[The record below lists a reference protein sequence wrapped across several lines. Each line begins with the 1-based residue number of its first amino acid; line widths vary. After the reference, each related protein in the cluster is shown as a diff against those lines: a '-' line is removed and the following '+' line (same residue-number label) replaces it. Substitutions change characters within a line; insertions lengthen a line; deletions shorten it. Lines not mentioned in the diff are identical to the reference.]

1 MSSEVIDCIAGVVQQ
16 SCIALF
22 SHYHVAIAPSATGRP
37 TQGVALCGIIGF
49 TGDDMRGSL
58 MLACSREPL
67 ELALDG
73 GDVAMR
79 DWLAELT
86 NQLLGRVKNRLLA
99 FGTVIHCSTPVVLSG
114 ERIAPIESQ
123 PLGHLFTADGGVVSV
138 WFDTEV
144 RPGFVLVPMDD
155 ISAIGLEGQTLLF

>member
-1 MSSEVIDCIAGVVQQ
+1 MSEVYDSIARLVEE

-22 SHYHVAIAPSATGRP
+22 SDYRIAIARSEERA
-37 TQGVALCGIIGF
+37 QSEVAFCGVIGF
-49 TGDDMRGSL
+49 TGPDMRGSL

-67 ELALDG
+67 VLAQIS
-73 GDVAMR
+73 GDAMMR

-99 FGTVIHCSTPVVLSG
+99 FGTVIHSALPVVLAG
-114 ERIAPIESQ
+114 ERIAPISTQ

-138 WFDTEV
+138 WFDTEL
-144 RPGFVLVPMDD
+144 RDDFVLAPVDNP
-155 ISAIGLEGQTLLF
+155 APIGREGETILF